1 MEENFSSAEMK
12 FAKKNHPCER
22 IFISRDESTR
32 EESSLREIFIGKDE
46 STGEESSLREIFHQQ
61 G

>member
-1 MEENFSSAEMK
+1 MK